1 MIKGVFITCLLDSL
15 LVLLLLH
22 EKLNFRRWLRIVRQT
37 RHDDGHIVARAT
49 HVDCFVHYAIARVL
63 QVANSPTARTAPASA
78 TRRLL
83 SSEFAQWQE
92 CPRADMSERA

>member
-78 TRRLL
+78 QLL
-83 SSEFAQWQE
+83 AQEIAGLLIGEHVEQTI
-92 CPRADMSERA
+92 ASQQ